1 MRKYERQIAKAHLRA
16 VGVGSV
22 NRKMAKVKDGV
33 KVWRL
38 ALMDSLAITRKRI
51 RKPRRVSRQMAQVNQ

>member
-22 NRKMAKVKDGV
+22 NRKMAKVKGGV
-33 KVWRL
+33 KVCRL
-38 ALMDSLAITRKRI
+38 ALMDSLAINRKRI
-51 RKPRRVSRQMAQVNQ
+51 RKPCRVLRQMAKVNK